1 MPCRRS
7 RGRVALAAIARWE
20 TQYAPEWLAYH
31 REIGFD
37 HVYLICNDDDPS
49 ALWEAVLPFAAGPA
63 AFVTFTHFPW
73 RCHRFHMLIE
83 GLRQAAEAYPWVMI
97 LDLDEFLHLPDCHD
111 IERWLEPLESE
122 WDVVHF
128 NRIGFGNSGFVERP
142 PGGVL
147 RTYVRRQSE
156 LTPCT
161 RPLMRSAG
169 LMLDPVPDLAPIWTD
184 PSSILIPAARQAD
197 VLGRV
202 MPEPPRPPLNQQVSE
217 RIQARALVHHYQFKS
232 EQDFLLRPARGE
244 QGAFGGQALW
254 RRLYEEGQHR
264 AILAELNAV
273 EDRSLAHFWDSRLT
287 DQARRSAIWPK
298 PEMPNLALGKAATQS
313 SVSEWSRSPD
323 PAEDAAGLVNGI
335 LTGGYQCH
343 TRHEDRPWWRV
354 DLGSLARVHEIRV
367 FNRCDSR
374 TLAERVRAYEIA
386 GSQDGGTWL
395 TLVRQ
400 EDGPAF
406 GGADGNPLVLC
417 PPSPVPARYVRFI
430 ALSHTNLHL
439 DQVEVYGH
447 PDPHPAR

>member
-1 MPCRRS
+1 
-7 RGRVALAAIARWE
+7 
-20 TQYAPEWLAYH
+20 
-31 REIGFD
+31 
-37 HVYLICNDDDPS
+37 
-49 ALWEAVLPFAAGPA
+49 
-63 AFVTFTHFPW
+63 
-73 RCHRFHMLIE
+73 
-83 GLRQAAEAYPWVMI
+83 
-97 LDLDEFLHLPDCHD
+97 
-111 IERWLEPLESE
+111 
-122 WDVVHF
+122 
-128 NRIGFGNSGFVERP
+128 
-142 PGGVL
+142 
-147 RTYVRRQSE
+147 
-156 LTPCT
+156 
-161 RPLMRSAG
+161 
-169 LMLDPVPDLAPIWTD
+169 
-184 PSSILIPAARQAD
+184 
-197 VLGRV
+197 
-202 MPEPPRPPLNQQVSE
+202 
-217 RIQARALVHHYQFKS
+217 VHHYQFKS